1 MVVIYKSGKMEGER
15 KKSRQLYYNTTER
28 ERERERERGRTRVE
42 VAGKAAWVRKLLA
55 SSLWSLDPTQNTF
68 YMHDKG
74 PLRLEGGIAV
84 AGSYIPGFFKKYN
97 IQVNVVNRCGRLK
110 ILIII
115 IY

>member
-1 MVVIYKSGKMEGER
+1 MVKWKER
-15 KKSRQLYYNTTER
+15 GRKVDNYTIIRPS

-68 YMHDKG
+68 YIDDKG
-74 PLRLEGGIAV
+74 PLRLEGRIAV